1 MRTKNIVLL
10 IGLFLCASSAAAQTR
25 FYDQTHTFHENGFT
39 YQADLTSGGFVMLY
53 NKDAGRFIQHHL
65 QAHRD
70 GRGISEVDRE
80 RYLDAEEESSIIMRS
95 LGHQIVR
102 NGFSAEEKNR
112 LKRGEI
118 LWFTLIICPDTGSVK
133 EVHFEFRPDS
143 GYGTIPV
150 STYRQIEL
158 ELKDRIRFTPTDFGR
173 SLNFIYRGWSIDVKM
188 PQLELF

>member
-80 RYLDAEEESSIIMRS
+80 KYDIVEEGIFPIMN
-95 LGHQIVR
+95 LVDQIVR

-112 LKRGEI
+112 LIRGEK
-118 LWFTLIICPDTGSVK
+118 LGLTFIICPDTGNIK
-133 EVHFEFRPDS
+133 EVHFRFRPDS

-173 SLNFIYRGWSIDVKM
+173 SLNFIYRGWSIEVKM